1 MKSMGEEPMAK
12 MTLELAEECI
22 RKAKEKAAEMKITMF
37 IAVVDEIGKLVAFAR
52 MGEASIG
59 FGEKIS
65 IAKAKTAVAYKRDT
79 KETMDR
85 YANYPGNYFIN
96 GMAGL
101 YPDEFWA
108 GPGGVPIILDG
119 QLLGGL
125 GVSGSTPEND
135 HKCVTEVLA
144 NLQRK

>member
-1 MKSMGEEPMAK
+1 MTK
-12 MTLELAEECI
+12 MTLELAEEYV
-22 RKAKEKAAEMKITMF
+22 RAAKEKARAMKVNMF
-37 IAVVDEIGKLVAFAR
+37 IAVVDDMGKLVAFAR
-52 MGEASIG
+52 MGESSIG

-79 KETMDR
+79 KETMER
-85 YANYPGNYFIN
+85 YASYPGNYFIT

-101 YPDEFWA
+101 HPDEFWG
-108 GPGGVPIILDG
+108 GPGGSPIIVDG

-135 HKCVTEVLA
+135 HKCATEAIAQVR
-144 NLQRK
+144 QK